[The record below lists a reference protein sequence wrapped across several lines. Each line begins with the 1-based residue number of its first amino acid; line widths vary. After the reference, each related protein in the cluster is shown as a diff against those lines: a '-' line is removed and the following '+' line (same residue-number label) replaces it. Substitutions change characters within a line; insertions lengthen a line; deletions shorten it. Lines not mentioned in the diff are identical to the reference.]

1 MATNR
6 TSFLLGQNQNFD
18 ENLIDYHPYL
28 MDYGRLIVR
37 LNLPDHTHRK
47 IGEVVTEI
55 NGEETKYI
63 SLDTKGRE
71 LFTATSDFNT
81 VNEQFEKYARVIVA
95 QEISPEKHQT
105 IENNYQS
112 PLTKSNLMKPNSQS
126 PEQKQKKVN
135 QLFFI
140 ESEKPSPEGH
150 FINIKDSYG
159 NEIGNIFKL
168 YSDPINKYE
177 YIAFDH
183 EGNLMSKN
191 EKLWSLKKEFTDN
204 SELLREQARQR
215 RIAIKEKAMQPQE
228 PVQRLTDKEKRKHEI
243 QNLRTDRV
251 SQEKNISKENT
262 QPKEKQN
269 VNKEREQELN
279 DLREERENDF
289 GDVEIDL

>member
-95 QEISPEKHQT
+95 QEKSSEKNLT
-105 IENNYQS
+105 IEDNYHLH
-112 PLTKSNLMKPNSQS
+112 LTKNNPMEPNSQS

-150 FINIKDSYG
+150 FINIKDSY
-159 NEIGNIFKL
+159 NNDIGDIFKL
-168 YSDPINKYE
+168 YNEQTKKYDL
-177 YIAFDH
+177 IAYDH
-183 EGNLMSKN
+183 AGNLMSQN
-191 EKLWSLKKEFTDN
+191 EKLWELKKEFIN
-204 SELLREQARQR
+204 NREQLLEQAHQR
-215 RIAIKEKAMQPQE
+215 RIAIKEKAKQQQE
-228 PVQRLTDKEKRKHEI
+228 PVQQLNDKEKRKHEI
-243 QNLRTDRV
+243 RNLRTDKV
-251 SQEKNISKENT
+251 SPEKYISKDNT
-262 QPKEKQN
+262 QPKGKQY
-269 VNKEREQELN
+269 VI
-279 DLREERENDF
+279 EERE
-289 GDVEIDL
+289 